1 LNSKDLK
8 IVVVI
13 PVYNHS
19 KSLRSVVMQALEV
32 HNNIIVVDDG
42 STDVVSDLLAGLSV
56 RVIRHEKNRG
66 KGVAIMTGAK
76 EARRLGMTHIVTI
89 DADGQHDPSDI
100 RYFIPVIK
108 RYPNA
113 IVVGNRAFQSNNV
126 PGKSRFGRVFSNFW
140 MRLQTGQIL
149 KDTQSGFRAYPLA
162 ALNRLK
168 LREHRFSFEVEV
180 LVKAAWAG
188 IGLREVDI
196 SVYYPSVKDRI
207 SHFNVFWD
215 NLLIS
220 LLNFKLTMRSIA
232 PIPHRKI
239 VFDKQG
245 GYIITVWHPVRSLK
259 TLLTEN
265 TSPRKLGAAGFL
277 GVFLG
282 ALPLIACH
290 TVTIIFSASFF
301 RFNKVVALST
311 SQLCMPPIVPA
322 LCIETWYFSR
332 HGKFLTEI
340 SMETIGYQGLER
352 FYEWFIGS
360 LVVGPIMGALVGS
373 IIYIIALFIMKGN
386 RAINR

>member
-245 GYIITVWHPVRSLK
+245 GNIITVWHPVRSLK

-322 LCIETWYFSR
+322 LCIETGYFIR